1 MENDEVKVEEFDV
14 LLEVDG
20 YKRQLRVSI
29 YSAFSSIE
37 RELDKLK
44 KDVSLLQ
51 IGAAIPTPEGKIN
64 LYVLQR
70 YCNKFETFVDVTDER
85 QLRDGDRLTI
95 TCLSPSGSAG
105 STAVS
110 LLPSFYI

>member
-1 MENDEVKVEEFDV
+1 M
-14 LLEVDG
+14 DG

-51 IGAAIPTPEGKIN
+51 IGAAIPTPEGKRN

-70 YCNKFETFVDVTDER
+70 YCKHLLMSQTFVDVTDER
-85 QLRDGDRLTI
+85 QLRDGDH
-95 TCLSPSGSAG
+95 
-105 STAVS
+105 
-110 LLPSFYI
+110 